1 MTDTVSLT
9 IKIDPALKETLKT
22 LALENQLSLS
32 QEVSQRLQASLLTQ
46 PHPAID
52 SQHTQEGVQETF
64 PEGAQESVPEA
75 AQEDEA
81 PQLTSSELKQ
91 IRSLLKKNKKKK

>member
-9 IKIDPALKETLKT
+9 IKIDPNLKDALKT

-52 SQHTQEGVQETF
+52 NQHTQEIESQTAEQE
-64 PEGAQESVPEA
+64 EDDAQ
-75 AQEDEA
+75 
-81 PQLTSSELKQ
+81 QLTSSELKQ
-91 IRSLLKKNKKKK
+91 IRSLLKKSKKKK

>member
-32 QEVSQRLQASLLTQ
+32 QEVSQRLQASLFTQ

-52 SQHTQEGVQETF
+52 SQHTQEGL
-64 PEGAQESVPEA
+64 QESVAEET
-75 AQEDEA
+75 QDDDA

-91 IRSLLKKNKKKK
+91 IRSLLKKSKKKK

>member
-9 IKIDPALKETLKT
+9 IKIDPNLKETLKT

-32 QEVSQRLQASLLTQ
+32 QEVSQRLQASLFTQ
-46 PHPAID
+46 PHPTVD
-52 SQHTQEGVQETF
+52 SQDIQET
-64 PEGAQESVPEA
+64 EEHE
-75 AQEDEA
+75 EEET

-91 IRSLLKKNKKKK
+91 LRSLLKKNKKKK

>member
-9 IKIDPALKETLKT
+9 IKIDPNLKETLKT

-32 QEVSQRLQASLLTQ
+32 QEVSHRLQASLFAQ
-46 PHPAID
+46 SQPAID
-52 SQHTQEGVQETF
+52 SQDTQETETQET
-64 PEGAQESVPEA
+64 ESQEE
-75 AQEDEA
+75 EA

-91 IRSLLKKNKKKK
+91 IRSLLKKSKKKK

>member
-1 MTDTVSLT
+1 MSETVSLT

-22 LALENQLSLS
+22 LALEKQLSLS
-32 QEVSQRLQASLLTQ
+32 EEVSQRLQTSLLNQ

-52 SQHTQEGVQETF
+52 SSHTAELATLEEETQEEPT
-64 PEGAQESVPEA
+64 
-75 AQEDEA
+75 

-91 IRSLLKKNKKKK
+91 LRTLLKKGKKKK

>member
-32 QEVSQRLQASLLTQ
+32 EEVSQRLHASLLNQ

-52 SQHTQEGVQETF
+52 SPHTAELALPQEE
-64 PEGAQESVPEA
+64 AQEEPT
-75 AQEDEA
+75 
-81 PQLTSSELKQ
+81 PQLTNSELKQ
-91 IRSLLKKNKKKK
+91 LRTLLKKGKKKK

>member
-9 IKIDPALKETLKT
+9 IKIDPNLKEVLKT

-52 SQHTQEGVQETF
+52 NQHIQET
-64 PEGAQESVPEA
+64 ENQSAEA
-75 AQEDEA
+75 EEDEA
-81 PQLTSSELKQ
+81 PQLSSSELKQ
-91 IRSLLKKNKKKK
+91 IRSLLKKSKKKK

>member
-9 IKIDPALKETLKT
+9 IKIDPNLKEALKT

-52 SQHTQEGVQETF
+52 NQHTQEIESQTAEQE
-64 PEGAQESVPEA
+64 EDDAQ
-75 AQEDEA
+75 
-81 PQLTSSELKQ
+81 QLTSSELKQ
-91 IRSLLKKNKKKK
+91 IRSLLKKSKKKK

>member
-9 IKIDPALKETLKT
+9 IKIDPNLKETLKT

-32 QEVSQRLQASLLTQ
+32 QEVSQRLQASLFTQ
-46 PHPAID
+46 PHPVVD
-52 SQHTQEGVQETF
+52 SQDIQET
-64 PEGAQESVPEA
+64 EEHE
-75 AQEDEA
+75 EEET

-91 IRSLLKKNKKKK
+91 LRSLLKKNKKKK

>member
-9 IKIDPALKETLKT
+9 IKIDPNLKETLKT

-32 QEVSQRLQASLLTQ
+32 QEVSQRLQASLFAQ
-46 PHPAID
+46 SQPAID
-52 SQHTQEGVQETF
+52 SQDTQEMESQE
-64 PEGAQESVPEA
+64 E
-75 AQEDEA
+75 EA

-91 IRSLLKKNKKKK
+91 IRSLLKKSKKKK

>member
-9 IKIDPALKETLKT
+9 IKIDPNLKEALKT

-32 QEVSQRLQASLLTQ
+32 QEVSQRLQASLLIQ

-52 SQHTQEGVQETF
+52 NQHTQEIESQTAEQE
-64 PEGAQESVPEA
+64 EDDAQ
-75 AQEDEA
+75 
-81 PQLTSSELKQ
+81 QLTSSELKQ
-91 IRSLLKKNKKKK
+91 IRSLLKKSKKKK

>member
-9 IKIDPALKETLKT
+9 IKIDPNLKETLKT

-52 SQHTQEGVQETF
+52 SQDIPESEDQEE
-64 PEGAQESVPEA
+64 EAQ
-75 AQEDEA
+75 
-81 PQLTSSELKQ
+81 QLTSSELKQ
-91 IRSLLKKNKKKK
+91 IRSLLKKGKKKK

>member
-9 IKIDPALKETLKT
+9 IKIDPNLKETLKT

-32 QEVSQRLQASLLTQ
+32 QEVSQRLQASLFTQ
-46 PHPAID
+46 PHPTVD
-52 SQHTQEGVQETF
+52 SQDIQET
-64 PEGAQESVPEA
+64 EEHEE
-75 AQEDEA
+75 EDT

-91 IRSLLKKNKKKK
+91 LRSLLKKNKKKK

>member
-32 QEVSQRLQASLLTQ
+32 QEVSQRLQASLFTAASGNRF
-46 PHPAID
+46 PAH
-52 SQHTQEGVQETF
+52 SGR
-64 PEGAQESVPEA
+64 A
-75 AQEDEA
+75 AGKRGGGDA
-81 PQLTSSELKQ
+81 G
-91 IRSLLKKNKKKK
+91 